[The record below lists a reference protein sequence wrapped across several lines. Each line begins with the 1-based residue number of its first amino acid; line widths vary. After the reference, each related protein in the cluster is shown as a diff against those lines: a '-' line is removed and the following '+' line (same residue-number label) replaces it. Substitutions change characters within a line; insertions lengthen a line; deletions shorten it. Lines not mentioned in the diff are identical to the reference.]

1 MAVNAAA
8 RGALPRLRRTI
19 ARLEGRLTDAERLV
33 LDSRAT
39 LQGGGEAGEERGEAA
54 TAEAAAAAATGLRPR
69 PRQGRLRLGIAA
81 LDAAL
86 GGGLPLAALH
96 EVRAEESMLG
106 AAAAGFALA
115 LAARLA
121 AAGGV
126 PAILWIGT
134 ADLRREAGRL
144 HAPGLAA
151 LGLDPARFV
160 EVTARTEEEAL
171 WAFEAALGCRGVGMA
186 VCELRAASL
195 DLTVT
200 RRAAL
205 RARDSG
211 VAGLLLRLA
220 SPPEP
225 TAAELRFAL
234 RPAPA
239 GTVGGY
245 AAGIGR
251 MAWHLELEKNRGG
264 PTGAFSVEWRSHERR
279 FVEPGGESR
288 IEPEVEA
295 GRGEGDAH
303 AHPQPLPAAPFD
315 RPAAAPPAA

>member
-1 MAVNAAA
+1 MAINAVA

-19 ARLEGRLTDAERLV
+19 ARLEGRLTEGERLV
-33 LDSRAT
+33 LDARAA
-39 LQGGGEAGEERGEAA
+39 LQGGGELGEERDE
-54 TAEAAAAAATGLRPR
+54 AEAAAAAGLRPR
-69 PRQGRLRLGIAA
+69 PRRGRLRLGIVA

-86 GGGLPLAALH
+86 GGGLPIAALH
-96 EVRAEESMLG
+96 EVRTEESVLG
-106 AAAAGFALA
+106 AAASGFTLA

-126 PAILWIGT
+126 PAIVWIST

-160 EVTARTEEEAL
+160 EVTARTVEEAL

-186 VCELRAASL
+186 VCELRAVSL

-205 RARDSG
+205 RARDCG
-211 VAGLLLRLA
+211 VTGFLLRVA

-225 TAAELRFAL
+225 SAAELRFAL
-234 RPAPA
+234 RSAPA
-239 GTVGGY
+239 GTIGGF
-245 AAGIGR
+245 AAGVGR

-279 FVEPGGESR
+279 FVEPGGE
-288 IEPEVEA
+288 PEIEA
-295 GRGEGDAH
+295 GRGEGDAPT
-303 AHPQPLPAAPFD
+303 HPQPLPAAPFD
-315 RPAAAPPAA
+315 RPAAAPSAA